1 MDLLRHQSEP
11 SFPCRD
17 KKQQI
22 RKGKSMTRSD
32 FRWTTVVVVLI
43 ALSLAA
49 STVYGQELETGE
61 AESTFQ
67 AGLVSGIGTH
77 GSFGASVGTLAA
89 PKVFVLGEFFYIP
102 LGGGNVE
109 AFGFRSGG
117 SAKAYGFNFGGQYMF
132 HKSGTL
138 APYAGAGLAILRN
151 SINYSSTVGGTTTTV
166 KASGTDA
173 YLTLSG
179 GGRYYASDRW
189 GFKPELTLFVG
200 SNTFV
205 RIGGGIFYQFGK

>member
-1 MDLLRHQSEP
+1 
-11 SFPCRD
+11 
-17 KKQQI
+17 
-22 RKGKSMTRSD
+22 MTESK
-32 FRWTTVVVVLI
+32 FTWTTVAAVI
-43 ALSLAA
+43 IGFGLATCTA
-49 STVYGQELETGE
+49 YAQELETGE

-67 AGLVSGIGTH
+67 TGVVSGIGTH
-77 GSFGASVGTLAA
+77 GSFGANIGTLAA

-132 HKSGTL
+132 RKSGSL

-151 SINYSSTVGGTTTTV
+151 SINYSSTVGGNTTTV

-189 GFKPELTLFVG
+189 GFKPEFTVFVG